1 MWGCS
6 SRATVRASRTN
17 RTASDGEGVSPK
29 STTFTA
35 TSRRWRC
42 SRTRNTAAN
51 PPSPSSAPTV
61 NSSPRACCNRW
72 RNVEM
77 SRDMADAKPRKA
89 RAAALGTA
97 GLALVWVL
105 GVWPPPLWWRDHWP
119 RETAM
124 MRQQSDGRTVGRSDG
139 TARSL
144 RSDGPTV
151 RPTDLKDVSP
161 VLQRM
166 VIIGEDSRFRTH
178 HGIDPAEIAD
188 ALGADRGGGLV
199 GTVAA
204 AWHNRERLRGA
215 STITQQLAKNLY
227 LSASRNPLRKLK
239 EAVTALR
246 PELTLPKDRILE
258 LYLATAEWGPG
269 VWGADAASRAYF
281 GVPPS
286 RLDETQAAAL
296 AATLPHPRTS
306 TPTLHPERMVARR
319 DLILARYYG
328 VDVYIPPAEETDTL
342 QVPATAPPPA
352 ESLHIEVPIPVDTTQ
367 DSLTTRRTDAQG
379 RTADSGRDSLP

>member
-72 RNVEM
+72 RNVEI
-77 SRDMADAKPRKA
+77 SRDMADAKRRKA
-89 RAAALGTA
+89 RAVAVGTA

-105 GVWPPPLWWRDHWP
+105 GVWPPPLWWRGHWP

-124 MRQQSDGRTVGRSDG
+124 MREAEGWNDGRTERSNAPSVHP
-139 TARSL
+139 TAL
-144 RSDGPTV
+144 RAI
-151 RPTDLKDVSP
+151 SP
-161 VLQRM
+161 MLQRM

-188 ALGADRGGGLV
+188 ALGADRGDGPV
-199 GTVAA
+199 GTIAA
-204 AWHNRERLRGA
+204 VWRNRERLRGA

-227 LSASRNPLRKLK
+227 LSPSRNPLRKLK
-239 EAVTALR
+239 EGVTALR
-246 PELTLPKDRILE
+246 LELALPKDRIFQ
-258 LYLATAEWGPG
+258 LYLDVVEWGPG
-269 VWGADAASRAYF
+269 LWGADAASRAYF
-281 GVPPS
+281 GVPAS
-286 RLDETQAAAL
+286 QLNESQAAAL

-306 TPTLHPERMVARR
+306 NPTFQPDRMLARR
-319 DLILARYYG
+319 DLILARYHG
-328 VDVYIPPAEETDTL
+328 VEVYIPPAEETDTL
-342 QVPATAPPPA
+342 QLPAITVPPV
-352 ESLHIEVPIPVDTTQ
+352 ESLQVEVPTPGDTASDTTAARK
-367 DSLTTRRTDAQG
+367 DSL
-379 RTADSGRDSLP
+379 

>member
-1 MWGCS
+1 MMREVERGKDGKVERS
-6 SRATVRASRTN
+6 TVPSVHP
-17 RTASDGEGVSPK
+17 TALNEVSP
-29 STTFTA
+29 
-35 TSRRWRC
+35 
-42 SRTRNTAAN
+42 
-51 PPSPSSAPTV
+51 
-61 NSSPRACCNRW
+61 
-72 RNVEM
+72 
-77 SRDMADAKPRKA
+77 
-89 RAAALGTA
+89 L
-97 GLALVWVL
+97 LL
-105 GVWPPPLWWRDHWP
+105 
-119 RETAM
+119 
-124 MRQQSDGRTVGRSDG
+124 
-139 TARSL
+139 
-144 RSDGPTV
+144 
-151 RPTDLKDVSP
+151 
-161 VLQRM
+161 RM

-246 PELTLPKDRILE
+246 LELTLPKDRILE

-286 RLDETQAAAL
+286 QLDETQAAAL

-328 VDVYIPPAEETDTL
+328 VDVYIPPAEETDSL
-342 QVPATAPPPA
+342 AVPAIPLPPVDSVSTGVAPP
-352 ESLHIEVPIPVDTTQ
+352 VDSVQ

>member
-1 MWGCS
+1 MCGCS
-6 SRATVRASRTN
+6 SCPLVRASRTN
-17 RTASDGEGVSPK
+17 RSASPGDGVKPRS
-29 STTFTA
+29 STFTA
-35 TSRRWRC
+35 TSRSC
-42 SRTRNTAAN
+42 ALSRTRNTAAK
-51 PPSPSSAPTV
+51 PPSPSRSPTV
-61 NSSPRACCNRW
+61 NSLPSAFW
-72 RNVEM
+72 RRRRSVAR
-77 SRDMADAKPRKA
+77 SSDMADAKPRNA
-89 RAAALGTA
+89 RRWALGTA
-97 GLALVWVL
+97 GLALAWAL
-105 GVWPPPLWWRDHWP
+105 GVWPPPLWWRDHSP
-119 RETAM
+119 RATAM
-124 MRQQSDGRTVGRSDG
+124 MREMADC
-139 TARSL
+139 RSL
-144 RSDGPTV
+144 SVCPPA
-151 RPTDLKDVSP
+151 RPTALKNIAP

-246 PELTLPKDRILE
+246 LELTLPKDRILE

-286 RLDETQAAAL
+286 QLDETQAAAL

-328 VDVYIPPAEETDTL
+328 VDVYIPPAEETDSL
-342 QVPATAPPPA
+342 AVPAIPLPPVDSVSTGVAPP
-352 ESLHIEVPIPVDTTQ
+352 VDSVQ
-367 DSLTTRRTDAQG
+367 DSLTARRTDAQG

>member
-1 MWGCS
+1 
-6 SRATVRASRTN
+6 
-17 RTASDGEGVSPK
+17 
-29 STTFTA
+29 
-35 TSRRWRC
+35 
-42 SRTRNTAAN
+42 
-51 PPSPSSAPTV
+51 
-61 NSSPRACCNRW
+61 
-72 RNVEM
+72 
-77 SRDMADAKPRKA
+77 MADAKPRKA

-97 GLALVWVL
+97 LLALVWVS

-124 MRQQSDGRTVGRSDG
+124 MREVERGK
-139 TARSL
+139 
-144 RSDGPTV
+144 DGPV
-151 RPTDLKDVSP
+151 ERSSAPSVHPIALKDVSP
-161 VLQRM
+161 LLQRM

-188 ALGADRGGGLV
+188 ALGVDRGGGRGGLM
-199 GTVAA
+199 GTLAA
-204 AWHNRERLRGA
+204 AWRNRERLRGA

-227 LSASRNPLRKLK
+227 LSSSRNPLRKLK

-246 PELTLPKDRILE
+246 LELALPKDRILE
-258 LYLATAEWGPG
+258 LYLATAEWGPS

-286 RLDETQAAAL
+286 QLDETQAAAL

-306 TPTLHPERMVARR
+306 TPALRPERMVARR

-342 QVPATAPPPA
+342 QVPAINLPPA
-352 ESLHIEVPIPVDTTQ
+352 DSVHLEAPIPVDTTQ
-367 DSLTTRRTDAQG
+367 DSLTTRRTDAQR
-379 RTADSGRDSLP
+379 RTVSRRAAAASPGPCSWPGHSSPPAPPSTRAREP